1 MLTSAPRLLGLG
13 VLIWLAMALQLEQ
26 RPAFASGAAVGPAAE
41 AAVPDRLRCDEE
53 APRPGVTA
61 WPLDRERRA
70 RSGERVVPVVIH
82 MMRNT
87 ACAED
92 EACRSRCPSSTP
104 TCLWT
109 PEHIDRH
116 FSPTGR
122 VNEIWKQAGIRLAV
136 VAVRQCDYYPTEF
149 RQVVSAIGPGI
160 PEDDAD
166 MWAIVGGRGWR
177 YNEVNR
183 RAGISGVLNLFIW
196 LRAERDNIDSITYFG
211 SSPRYPHVLEPK
223 RSIVWIDTFC
233 VWTGVPGQPE
243 SARFTP
249 DTCARKLAHEV
260 GHALTLKH
268 IDAPDAQ
275 GARSPTEFA
284 ACHARDTTV
293 GADLNLM
300 QESGSLSAAQLLQ
313 HVRLTAWQ
321 RCQARS
327 AVVTFFRLLRF
338 TRS

>member
-1 MLTSAPRLLGLG
+1 VA
-13 VLIWLAMALQLEQ
+13 LAIALQSEE
-26 RPAFASGAAVGPAAE
+26 RPAFASGAAPRPAAE

-53 APRPGVTA
+53 APRPDVTA
-61 WPLDRERRA
+61 WPLDRELRA
-70 RSGERVVPVVIH
+70 RTGGERVVPVVVH

-92 EACRSRCPSSTP
+92 EGCRSRCPSSTP

-109 PEHIDRH
+109 PEQIDRH
-116 FSPTGR
+116 FRPTGL

-149 RQVVSAIGPGI
+149 RQAADAIGPGI

-166 MWAIVGGRGWR
+166 MWAVVGGRGWR
-177 YNEVNR
+177 YNEVSR

-196 LRAERDNIDSITYFG
+196 LRAERDTVGSITYFG
-211 SSPRYPHVLEPK
+211 SSPRHPFVSEPK
-223 RSIVWIDTFC
+223 RSIVWTDTLC

-243 SARFTP
+243 SARFAP

-268 IDAPDAQ
+268 IEAPDAQ
-275 GARSPTEFA
+275 GARNPAEFT
-284 ACHARDTTV
+284 ACRARDTTA
-293 GADLNLM
+293 GAELNLM
-300 QESGSLSAAQLLQ
+300 LESGSLPAAQTLQ
-313 HVRLTAWQ
+313 HVKLTAWQ

-327 AVVTFFRLLRF
+327 AVVTFFTLSRF
-338 TRS
+338 TRP